1 MEAKKE
7 VNEYAQDE
15 KERSHVDVAINSTHV
30 ININL
35 WDKYLDLLK
44 GEENNSSK
52 SDFFLPHVCNNSDQ
66 SLNHLK
72 ELIRWNWNLVI
83 YAR

>member
-52 SDFFLPHVCNNSDQ
+52 SDFFLPHVCNNSAQ
-66 SLNHLK
+66 SLSHLK
-72 ELIRWNWNLVI
+72 ELR
-83 YAR
+83 R